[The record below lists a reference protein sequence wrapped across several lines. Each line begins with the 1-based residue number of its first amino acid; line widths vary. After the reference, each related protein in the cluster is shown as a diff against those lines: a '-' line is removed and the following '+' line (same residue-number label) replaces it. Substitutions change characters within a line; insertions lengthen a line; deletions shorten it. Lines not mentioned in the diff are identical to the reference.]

1 MLNVAALAKR
11 SGDCQV
17 LTVWTHSFVNCGRSG
32 VEFVYYPDPRPVLGW
47 WARMIGKCAAQ
58 QFSICDV
65 RYFVESSMLNC
76 LHGVIVQPD
85 PPGKAKM
92 LLKKM
97 QSCRWTADL

>member
-1 MLNVAALAKR
+1 
-11 SGDCQV
+11 
-17 LTVWTHSFVNCGRSG
+17 
-32 VEFVYYPDPRPVLGW
+32 
-47 WARMIGKCAAQ
+47 MIGKCAAQ